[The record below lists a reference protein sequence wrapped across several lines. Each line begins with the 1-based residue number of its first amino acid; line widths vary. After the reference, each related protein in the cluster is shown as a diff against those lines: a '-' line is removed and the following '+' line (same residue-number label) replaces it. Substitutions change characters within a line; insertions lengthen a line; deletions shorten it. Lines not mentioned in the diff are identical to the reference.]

1 MSTDFITT
9 RRSICR
15 QCEHAVGC
23 LSYPD
28 RKCNCDVDG
37 VDLKSRTSLP
47 VAKCPLGKWTDVPT
61 PKPSRILPPGT
72 WLSMFIQVITFGLV
86 RPCTSC
92 KSRMATMNRAGWA
105 GLPRVWWRWL
115 LHKILVA

>member
-15 QCEHAVGC
+15 QCEHAVSC
-23 LSYPD
+23 LSHTD
-28 RKCNCDVDG
+28 RKCNCAIDG
-37 VDLKSRTSLP
+37 VDLKSRTSTP
-47 VAKCPLGKWTDVPT
+47 ASKCPLGKWADVPA
-61 PKPSRILPPGT
+61 PRPSRILPPGT
-72 WLSMFIQVITFGLV
+72 WLSMFIQVTTFGLL

-92 KSRMATMNRAGWA
+92 KSRMATMNRAGWC

-115 LHKILVA
+115 LQSL